1 MRARLGIDKSKSWA
15 DWAEEEEEAAE
26 PTKTLADAKSEVAG
40 EVEGLVR
47 GLQFPVWPEF
57 AITDFRMP
65 MPSSPSA
72 ALEPAAALTAAA
84 KTAAAKT
91 AAKTVAKTAALTE
104 QFKPPLLLST
114 RLRGGA
120 AEWGVGVTDMDT
132 FIGDAISEL

>member
-84 KTAAAKT
+84 KTAA
-91 AAKTVAKTAALTE
+91 KTVAKTAALTE